1 MFPGMDRR
9 SFLKVA
15 GATALTPAVGGL
27 LAACGS
33 SESTTAGGGTA
44 PTATGATGAAKP
56 TGDRKVKLGFIAL
69 TDCASIVM
77 AKELG
82 YFAERDLDVSVEK
95 QASWPATRDNLLNNQ
110 IDGGHVLFSM
120 PFSVATGIGLA
131 AGSAQSQALKVA
143 MVLNN
148 NGQAITLNK
157 AFAEVGYALDPG
169 SLEKVKAILE
179 AKSPE
184 LAMTFPGGTHD
195 TWLRYWL
202 QAAKVD
208 ISKLSIKPVPP
219 PNMVANME
227 ANAIDG
233 YCVGEPWNAVAVKKG
248 IGFTH
253 LTSQDIWKHHP
264 EKALVVNEKFAAE
277 RPEVLKDVMG
287 AILKASA
294 WLDNLGNRKEAAKTI
309 GAEGYV
315 NAPAAEIESRLLGI
329 YEMGGGIPNK
339 SYADDYM
346 TFFRDGQVNAPRRG
360 HAIWFMAQYRRFGLL
375 KEDPP
380 YQQLA
385 DSIILRDLYEEVA
398 AAEGI
403 TVPDD
408 DMTPFDI
415 QLDKTT
421 FDPANPTAEAT
432 RA

>member
-1 MFPGMDRR
+1 MDRR

-15 GATALTPAVGGL
+15 GAAVVTPTVGSL

-33 SESTTAGGGTA
+33 DTKTTTTAGGTA
-44 PTATGATGAAKP
+44 STVAGK
-56 TGDRKVKLGFIAL
+56 GDRKVKLGFIAL

-131 AGSAQSQALKVA
+131 AGSAQSQALKIA

-169 SLEKVKAILE
+169 SLEKVKALLE

-202 QAAKVD
+202 KAAKVD
-208 ISKLSIKPVPP
+208 VSKLSIKPVPP

-233 YCVGEPWNAVAVKKG
+233 YCVGEPWGAVAVKKG

-253 LTSQDIWKHHP
+253 LNTQDIWKHHP
-264 EKALVVNEKFAAE
+264 EKALVVTEKFATE
-277 RPEVLKDVMG
+277 RPDVLKDVMG
-287 AILKASA
+287 AVLKASQ
-294 WLDNLGNRKEAAKTI
+294 WLDNLGNRKEAAQKI
-309 GAEGYV
+309 GVEGYV

-329 YEMGGGIPNK
+329 YEMGGGIPARTY
-339 SYADDYM
+339 SDDYM
-346 TFFRDGQVNAPRRG
+346 TFYRDGNVNAPRRG
-360 HAIWFMAQYRRFGLL
+360 HAIWFMSQYRRFGLL

-380 YQQLA
+380 YQQIA
-385 DSIILRDLYEEVA
+385 DSIILRDVYEEVA
-398 AAEGI
+398 AAEKVA
-403 TVPDD
+403 VPDD
-408 DMTPFDI
+408 DMTPFPI
-415 QLDKTT
+415 QLDNVT
-421 FDPANPTAEAT
+421 FDPAAPLSEAT
-432 RA
+432 RV